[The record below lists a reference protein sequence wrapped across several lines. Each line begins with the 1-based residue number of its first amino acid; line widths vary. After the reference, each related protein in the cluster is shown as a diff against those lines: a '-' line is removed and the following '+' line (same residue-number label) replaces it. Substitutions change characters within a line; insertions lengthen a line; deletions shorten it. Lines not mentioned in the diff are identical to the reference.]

1 MTYQAKDFGVDPSTK
16 LFKWGS
22 YVIRLVFWGK
32 KIAMVVIYENHKR
45 NESQEVI
52 TTIQGIDEEKGQRKK
67 KDIRG
72 IWDI

>member
-1 MTYQAKDFGVDPSTK
+1 
-16 LFKWGS
+16 
-22 YVIRLVFWGK
+22 
-32 KIAMVVIYENHKR
+32 MVVIYENHKR

-52 TTIQGIDEEKGQRKK
+52 TTIQGIDEEKGQREK

>member
-52 TTIQGIDEEKGQRKK
+52 TTIQGIDEEKGQREK